1 MVKIFVPAAVKL
13 FGEHSVVYGKP
24 AISAAINK
32 GVYVEC
38 EKSDK
43 LSIETAGYPS
53 ALRFY
58 PGEGRV
64 EAVGAE
70 RFFAY
75 INAALRLAEEK
86 WGGLAARFYI
96 KSELPPG
103 AGAATSAAVSIG
115 LLKAYALCAGGDV
128 EGIELAKMGH
138 RVELEV
144 QGIASPMDSTTVTLG
159 GVLKIKT
166 NPFSVDKLN
175 ANLPPFYI
183 AFLPRFETTGEI
195 VRGVK
200 ALLERRRS
208 AAFVIEAIGRVV
220 EEAEQC
226 LLNRD
231 LECVGEL
238 MGINN
243 WLLGALGVVDERA
256 INLLNAARPFI
267 YGGKISG
274 AGRGGAVILLP
285 RSEDAL
291 ERVLSAS
298 GYVYHKVTIYEG
310 GVTVL

>member
-13 FGEHSVVYGKP
+13 FGEHAVVYGKP

-115 LLKAYALCAGGDV
+115 LLKAYALCAGRGCGGD
-128 EGIELAKMGH
+128 
-138 RVELEV
+138 
-144 QGIASPMDSTTVTLG
+144 
-159 GVLKIKT
+159 
-166 NPFSVDKLN
+166 
-175 ANLPPFYI
+175 
-183 AFLPRFETTGEI
+183 
-195 VRGVK
+195 
-200 ALLERRRS
+200 
-208 AAFVIEAIGRVV
+208 
-220 EEAEQC
+220 
-226 LLNRD
+226 
-231 LECVGEL
+231 
-238 MGINN
+238 
-243 WLLGALGVVDERA
+243 
-256 INLLNAARPFI
+256 
-267 YGGKISG
+267 
-274 AGRGGAVILLP
+274 
-285 RSEDAL
+285 
-291 ERVLSAS
+291 
-298 GYVYHKVTIYEG
+298 
-310 GVTVL
+310 